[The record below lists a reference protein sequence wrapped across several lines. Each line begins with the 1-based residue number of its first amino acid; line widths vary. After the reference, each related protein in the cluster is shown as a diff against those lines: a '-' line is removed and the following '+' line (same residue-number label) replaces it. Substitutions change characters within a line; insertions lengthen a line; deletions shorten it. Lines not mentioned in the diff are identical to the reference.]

1 MRSGTEGETVIEI
14 DREHPEYEARKQT
27 WRKYRDLYAGGEQLR
42 QRAHLYLTARTKE
55 PPGVYQERL
64 RQAFYQNYA
73 GSIVDWYG
81 ATLFHREPVLQ
92 VEAAAEATRRFLAE
106 FCEDCDRKG
115 TALTDFYRELFIDS
129 LVTGESYVLVDFPQ
143 GTGAA
148 SRGAEDAL
156 GMSRAHLVGLKA
168 EEVINW
174 SLDERGQYE
183 WVVVRTKRI
192 RKPRMEELAW
202 KTETNWWYFD
212 RTSYR
217 HYRQWEGAEES
228 EVEEADEGQHGLAR
242 LGQVP
247 LYPLRQAPGV
257 WLMNKAASLQVEHFN
272 KANAL
277 GWAQTMGL
285 FALPVVYSERDFKQQ
300 IGDSFF
306 IQLGPQDRFGWAEP
320 EGRVYQVATE
330 SLARLQEEI
339 YRVCYLTQAG
349 GPAAG
354 GQAQSGLSKQRDFTI
369 TEQVLRGY
377 GDGVKDHMKKV
388 LRAVTQ
394 AREEAAVVSIT
405 GLDEFDIGDLRS
417 DLEDA
422 ERLQRLGIESP
433 TLRREMAKKVALKY
447 LCDARQEVKDAIAR
461 EIDEQYRS

>member
-1 MRSGTEGETVIEI
+1 MAIEI

-42 QRAHLYLTARTKE
+42 QRAQAYLTARAKE
-55 PPGVYQERL
+55 PAAVYQERL
-64 RQAFYQNYA
+64 RLAFYQNYA

-81 ATLFHREPVLQ
+81 ATVFRREPALR
-92 VEAAAEATRRFLAE
+92 VEGAAEETRRFLAE
-106 FCEDCDRKG
+106 FCEDCDRRG
-115 TALTDFYRELFIDS
+115 TSLTDFYREAFIDS
-129 LVTGESYVLVDFPQ
+129 LVAGESFVLVDFPQ
-143 GTGAA
+143 GGSAP

-174 SLDERGQYE
+174 STDERGRYE
-183 WVVVRTKRI
+183 WVVVRTKRL
-192 RKPRMEELAW
+192 RKPRVEELAW

-217 HYRQWEGAEES
+217 HYRHWEGAGE
-228 EVEEADEGQHGLAR
+228 DEIALAGEGRHGLAK
-242 LGQVP
+242 LEQVP

-257 WLMNKAASLQVEHFN
+257 WLMNKAASLQLEHFN

-277 GWAQTMGL
+277 SWAQTMGL

-320 EGRVYQVATE
+320 EGHVYQVATE

-339 YRVCYLTQAG
+339 YRVCFLTQAG

-377 GDGVKDHMKKV
+377 GDGVKDHMKRV
-388 LRAVTQ
+388 LRAVIQ
-394 AREEAAVVSIT
+394 AREEAAEVSIT
-405 GLDEFDIGDLRS
+405 GLDEFDIGDLRNA
-417 DLEDA
+417 LEEA
-422 ERLQRLGIESP
+422 ERLKNLGIESP
-433 TLRREMAKKVALKY
+433 TLRREMAKKVAFQY
-447 LCDARQEVKDAIAR
+447 LCDARQEIKDAIGR
-461 EIDEQYRS
+461 EIDAQYGG